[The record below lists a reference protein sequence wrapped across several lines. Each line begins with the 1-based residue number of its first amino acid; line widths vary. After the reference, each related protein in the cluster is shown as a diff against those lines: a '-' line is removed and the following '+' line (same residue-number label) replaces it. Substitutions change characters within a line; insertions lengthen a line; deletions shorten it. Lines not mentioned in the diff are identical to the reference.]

1 MPESRT
7 WAIKGVSD
15 RTRDAA
21 VEAAHAAGLTVGEW
35 VDQALAKAAE
45 EAQSPRPP
53 SATRE
58 DVAEVVRELLTEQ
71 LTPIAER
78 LTTLEKKTDRETRP
92 EPAGTVAAPPPEM
105 QEISGPTGES
115 LAPDV
120 MRRKTMGRPRREL
133 PEDVRARI
141 EELHG
146 AGRSM
151 YAISKELGLPY
162 NVVYSYVKRS
172 LGQRREN

>member
-1 MPESRT
+1 MADRVWT
-7 WAIKGVSD
+7 IRGVSD
-15 RTRDAA
+15 RTREA
-21 VEAAHAAGLTVGEW
+21 VVETAHDAGLTIGAWLDRV
-35 VDQALAKAAE
+35 LAGAVE
-45 EAQSPRPP
+45 EARHPKPP
-53 SATRE
+53 PATRA